1 MLVHKSRPGPG
12 PLRYSFEIFSNNPIV
27 DLPGTKGM
35 MTIRPPGCSSARSFI
50 LIERLERVAA
60 TLHINVRLHPRQKVR
75 GPLLRKNA
83 NATHA
88 FQLADRKLFLR
99 PPKSWAEG

>member
-1 MLVHKSRPGPG
+1 MEL
-12 PLRYSFEIFSNNPIV
+12 LQ
-27 DLPGTKGM
+27 
-35 MTIRPPGCSSARSFI
+35 
-50 LIERLERVAA
+50 RVAT

-88 FQLADRKLFLR
+88 FQLADRNLLLR
-99 PPKSWAEG
+99 PLKSWAEG

>member
-1 MLVHKSRPGPG
+1 VLVHKSRPG
-12 PLRYSFEIFSNNPIV
+12 PLRYSFEIFSNNPV
-27 DLPGTKGM
+27 LDLPDTKGM
-35 MTIRPPGCSSARSFI
+35 RTIRPPGCSSARSFI